1 MQNNLQKALN
11 RCYFFLKFR
20 PRTEK
25 EIKRFLFE
33 KSAKYKLNKKTIDI
47 LLSKLKSQGYVNDKK
62 FVDWFVLKRSTRKP
76 KSSFLIKRELLNHG
90 VTIKDIEDY
99 FDKNLFDE
107 YSLAKRLLDKHKFGW
122 LNIEAEKRKIKA
134 QNTLLRAGFSF
145 DIIKRAVEE
154 FEKNY

>member
-62 FVDWFVLKRSTRKP
+62 FVDWFVLKRLTRKP

-99 FDKNLFDE
+99 FDKNLFE
-107 YSLAKRLLDKHKFGW
+107 LL
-122 LNIEAEKRKIKA
+122 I
-134 QNTLLRAGFSF
+134 
-145 DIIKRAVEE
+145 
-154 FEKNY
+154 